1 MAPSKPVLALRAL
14 VLVASGV
21 FIFGNPFLVQ
31 VLGVRSRWLR
41 SWQVRR
47 VMRKEPLYGAACTR
61 LSEGHHTRLCAVLV
75 RRCSTRMCG
84 VRAAK

>member
-21 FIFGNPFLVQ
+21 FIIGNPFLVQ

-41 SWQVRR
+41 SWQVSR
-47 VMRKEPLYGAACTR
+47 VRRKESG
-61 LSEGHHTRLCAVLV
+61 VLHEIV
-75 RRCSTRMCG
+75 RGTPYL
-84 VRAAK
+84 V